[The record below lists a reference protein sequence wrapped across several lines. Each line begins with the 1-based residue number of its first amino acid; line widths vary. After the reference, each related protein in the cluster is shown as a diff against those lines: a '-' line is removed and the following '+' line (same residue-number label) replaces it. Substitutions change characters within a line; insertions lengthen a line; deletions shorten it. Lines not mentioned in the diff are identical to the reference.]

1 MLNTFWNIFV
11 IVLTLASI
19 AGCWWLLQWT
29 KGISN
34 REGNETGTTGHVWD
48 EDLVELNNPL
58 PRWWLYLFHLTI
70 VFSLVYFVLYPSLG
84 NLGGILGWSQEG
96 QYEEQMAAA
105 SATQQD
111 IFGRFA
117 DATPETLMSDEEA
130 MGIGR
135 RLFGNNCAMCHG
147 SDGAGGPGFPN
158 LTDNDWLYGGDHQ
171 SIVTTLE
178 NGRNGMMPALGDAL
192 GEQGVREVTAYVMS
206 LSGNGH
212 DETLVNAG
220 SQKFGM
226 FCAACHGPDANGNPA
241 LGAPNLSDDIWL
253 YGGSEEIIRQTLVQ
267 GRSGL
272 MPAFSESLTD
282 EQIRILAAYVQSLS
296 QP

>member
-34 REGNETGTTGHVWD
+34 REGEETGTTGHVWD

-84 NLGGILGWSQEG
+84 NLGGTLGWTQEG
-96 QYEEQMAAA
+96 QYAEEMAAA
-105 SATQQD
+105 GEAQQD
-111 IFGRFA
+111 IFSRFA
-117 DATPETLMSDEEA
+117 GATPQALVADAEA

-147 SDGAGGPGFPN
+147 SDGAGGPGFPD
-158 LTDNDWLYGGDHQ
+158 LTDKDWLYGGDHQ

-192 GEQGVREVTAYVMS
+192 GEQGVREVTAFVMS
-206 LSGNGH
+206 LSANGQ
-212 DETLVNAG
+212 DEALVNAG
-220 SQKFGM
+220 SQKYGM
-226 FCAACHGPDANGNPA
+226 FCAACHGPDAGGNQA
-241 LGAPNLSDDIWL
+241 LGAPRLSDDIWL
-253 YGGSEEIIRQTLVQ
+253 YGGSEEIIAQTLVQ
-267 GRSGL
+267 GRAGL
-272 MPAFSESLTD
+272 MPAFSESLSA